1 MSQNDVTHLVLTG
14 TPRPSHPS
22 ICEEERGRG
31 SGLGWRVC
39 QLFGLSQ
46 NERTKERIGSYENL
60 LETTQFERGERK
72 RKEKKEK
79 SVHHLLNTKKK
90 LYECDLFEF

>member
-1 MSQNDVTHLVLTG
+1 MRGGARAGFGIGLEGVPAVRLV
-14 TPRPSHPS
+14 PECCWD
-22 ICEEERGRG
+22 IE
-31 SGLGWRVC
+31 
-39 QLFGLSQ
+39 
-46 NERTKERIGSYENL
+46 NERTKEQNGSHENL